1 MGALAVALLSARP
14 CCWPTRNDGTRL
26 LRRLESAWTRVR
38 SGLGIDTWDPAWSD
52 GGVTVAGAYDLGAG
66 GFGITLRL
74 LDKFRLSPCR
84 LHPSLRR
91 SLALQ
96 RLPYLPHP
104 LRKNSNYVSEVDRI
118 TEGRPGEVRQS
129 LTPGAVGKILA
140 RRDAR

>member
-1 MGALAVALLSARP
+1 MHG
-14 CCWPTRNDGTRL
+14 TRNGYDGIL
-26 LRRLESAWTRVR
+26 LR
-38 SGLGIDTWDPAWSD
+38 GPMTWWLPYGFGD
-52 GGVTVAGAYDLGAG
+52 GGNE
-66 GFGITLRL
+66 TLRL

-118 TEGRPGEVRQS
+118 AEGRPGEVRQS
-129 LTPGAVGKILA
+129 LTPCVGG
-140 RRDAR
+140 